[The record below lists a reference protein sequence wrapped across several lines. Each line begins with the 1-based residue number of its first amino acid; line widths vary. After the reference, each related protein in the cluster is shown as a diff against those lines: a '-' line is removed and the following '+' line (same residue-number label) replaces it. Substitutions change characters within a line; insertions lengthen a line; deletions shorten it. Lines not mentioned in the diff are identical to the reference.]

1 MQLQIGKKLCQHEC
15 TEVRNSKRK
24 IRHCGQITA
33 KKKKFQTLGGLV
45 NVQTDRAN
53 KNRKDRTRD
62 RHHSRE
68 AESRVGVLFN
78 EL

>member
-1 MQLQIGKKLCQHEC
+1 MNI
-15 TEVRNSKRK
+15 
-24 IRHCGQITA
+24 
-33 KKKKFQTLGGLV
+33 QTLGGLV

-53 KNRKDRTRD
+53 ENQKDRTRG

-68 AESRVGVLFN
+68 AESRVGVLFK